1 MKIVIIG
8 GGSVLWTPR
17 LGCDFLLE
25 DALDGSE
32 LVLNDIDR
40 DAAFLCA
47 RYLRAANAQLKKHWK
62 ISVAGIDSALKGAD
76 LVTMSR
82 KSTVFIT
89 LSATPPVREVFRAA
103 CAISRCLSTS
113 PAR

>member
-40 DAAFLCA
+40 DAALLCA
-47 RYLRAANAQLKKHWK
+47 RYLRAANAQLKK
-62 ISVAGIDSALKGAD
+62 SSERYPQQRPSDPEQQAGNQQKERHHQQ
-76 LVTMSR
+76 T
-82 KSTVFIT
+82 
-89 LSATPPVREVFRAA
+89 
-103 CAISRCLSTS
+103 RC
-113 PAR
+113 